1 VKRERGRPSCHPDAS
16 ANHVSRFTFHARE
29 PGSLLLTDALD
40 HRGIILTLA
49 VNPWHALDMSKAP
62 RKALGQFIIADP
74 RICGG
79 RPTFKGT
86 RVTVADVLADV
97 ERGLSW
103 DFICYRW
110 GDGKITKE
118 ALTEAVQ
125 LARRALLTRAGHLA
139 EDVAAAA

>member
-1 VKRERGRPSCHPDAS
+1 MKTAQ
-16 ANHVSRFTFHARE
+16 
-29 PGSLLLTDALD
+29 
-40 HRGIILTLA
+40 
-49 VNPWHALDMSKAP
+49 
-62 RKALGQFIIADP
+62 RKDLGQFIVADP
-74 RICGG
+74 KICGG

-86 RVTVADVLADV
+86 RVTVADLLADV

-118 ALTEAVQ
+118 AIAEAVQ
-125 LARRALLTRAGHLA
+125 LARRALLDRAGHLA

>member
-1 VKRERGRPSCHPDAS
+1 MKTVQ
-16 ANHVSRFTFHARE
+16 
-29 PGSLLLTDALD
+29 
-40 HRGIILTLA
+40 
-49 VNPWHALDMSKAP
+49 
-62 RKALGQFIIADP
+62 RKDLGHFITADP
-74 RICGG
+74 RICRGK
-79 RPTFKGT
+79 PTFKGT

-118 ALTEAVQ
+118 AVAEAVQ
-125 LARRALLTRAGHLA
+125 LARRALLNNVGHLA

>member
-1 VKRERGRPSCHPDAS
+1 MKTAQ
-16 ANHVSRFTFHARE
+16 
-29 PGSLLLTDALD
+29 
-40 HRGIILTLA
+40 
-49 VNPWHALDMSKAP
+49 
-62 RKALGQFIIADP
+62 RKDLGQFIVADP
-74 RICGG
+74 RICRG

-118 ALTEAVQ
+118 GVSEAVQ
-125 LARRALLTRAGHLA
+125 LARRALLDRAGHLA
-139 EDVAAAA
+139 EDVAVAA

>member
-1 VKRERGRPSCHPDAS
+1 MKTAQ
-16 ANHVSRFTFHARE
+16 
-29 PGSLLLTDALD
+29 
-40 HRGIILTLA
+40 
-49 VNPWHALDMSKAP
+49 
-62 RKALGQFIIADP
+62 RKDLGQFIVTDP
-74 RICGG
+74 KICRG

-110 GDGKITKE
+110 GDGRITKD
-118 ALTEAVQ
+118 AVAEAVQ
-125 LARRALLTRAGHLA
+125 LARRALLDRAGHLA

>member
-1 VKRERGRPSCHPDAS
+1 MVLTVADRLWQ
-16 ANHVSRFTFHARE
+16 HVGMRTAQ
-29 PGSLLLTDALD
+29 
-40 HRGIILTLA
+40 
-49 VNPWHALDMSKAP
+49 
-62 RKALGQFIIADP
+62 RKKLGQFIVADP
-74 RICGG
+74 RICRG

-118 ALTEAVQ
+118 GVAEAVQ
-125 LARRALLTRAGHLA
+125 LARRAWLNRAGHLA